1 MEMLKVV
8 NVVPGFAKVSRR
20 PIEMMIE
27 QGFDVEELDYGLAGL
42 NKDEPEFCRIVKG
55 VDAIIVTAMDLVT
68 RRIMENADRLKMIA
82 IRSAGF
88 EGTDLA
94 AATDHGILVT
104 HNPGSNSDPVADMA
118 MGMMLAVSKRIGWMD
133 RGMRDGKFQEL
144 RVNAK
149 DIFKRTLGIIGLGTI
164 GKKVAIRAQG
174 FSMKVVYHDIIKYGD
189 FENEHGV
196 EKVSLDRLLSEADV
210 ITLHVPV
217 DDSTRQ
223 MIAKPQIEKMK
234 SGVILVNTCRGGV
247 VDEQAVYDGLVGN
260 HLYGY
265 GTDVHEEEPPKFM
278 ELLRHEH
285 VVSAPHVAGISADGL
300 NNMAM
305 LTAGKVIE
313 FFKKGEI
320 PENVLNPEVL
330 TKLRR

>member
-1 MEMLKVV
+1 VI
-8 NVVPGFAKVSRR
+8 PGFAKVSRR
-20 PIEMMIE
+20 PIEMMLE
-27 QGFDVEELDYGLAGL
+27 AGFDVTELDYGLAGL
-42 NKDEPEFCRIVKG
+42 NKDEEEFCRIVQG
-55 VDAIIVTAMDLVT
+55 VDAIIVTAMDVVT
-68 RRIMENADRLKMIA
+68 RRIMEHADRLKIIA

-118 MGMMLAVSKRIGWMD
+118 IGMILSVSKRIGWMD
-133 RGMRDGKFQEL
+133 RGMREGKFHEL

-149 DIFKRTLGIIGLGTI
+149 DIYRRTLGVIGLGRI
-164 GKKVAIRAQG
+164 GKKVAIRAKG
-174 FSMKVVYHDIIKYGD
+174 FSMKIIYHDIVQYGD
-189 FENEHGV
+189 FEKEHGV
-196 EKVSLDRLLSEADV
+196 EKVSLDQLLAQADV
-210 ITLHVPV
+210 ISLHVPV
-217 DDSTRQ
+217 DESTRR

-234 SGVILVNTCRGGV
+234 PGVILVNTCRGGV
-247 VDEQAVYDGLVGN
+247 VDEKAIYDALANN

-265 GTDVHEEEPPKFM
+265 GTDVHEEEPPTFI

-285 VVSAPHVAGISADGL
+285 VVSSPHVAGISEDGL

-305 LTAGKVIE
+305 LTAEKVVR
-313 FFKKGEI
+313 FLTVGEI

-330 TKLRR
+330 AKLRK